1 LVKQQ
6 HGLITRSQLLRLGY
20 GPEAIRHRLAVGRL
34 HQIHTDVYAVGRP
47 RLTQHGAWLAAVLTC
62 GPHAVLSHGSA
73 AALWGI
79 RPARKGAIEV
89 SVPVALTPRR
99 KGIVV
104 HRRKALGP
112 EDVMRHQGI
121 PLTSPICTLIDIA
134 AKLETELV
142 EAAVNEADRLDLA
155 DPEQL
160 RAALDR
166 TSPRP
171 GTRALREIIDRRTF
185 TLTDSELERTMLKLA
200 YEIGLSKPGTGVWLH
215 GFKVDFYWPEL
226 GLVIETDGL
235 RYHRTPAQQTRDRV
249 RDQVLTAAG
258 LTPLRFTRAQ
268 VKFDRHH
275 VRSVLGEVVRRL
287 TAAR

>member
-1 LVKQQ
+1 
-6 HGLITRSQLLRLGY
+6 
-20 GPEAIRHRLAVGRL
+20 
-34 HQIHTDVYAVGRP
+34 
-47 RLTQHGAWLAAVLTC
+47 
-62 GPHAVLSHGSA
+62 
-73 AALWGI
+73 
-79 RPARKGAIEV
+79 
-89 SVPVALTPRR
+89 
-99 KGIVV
+99 
-104 HRRKALGP
+104 
-112 EDVMRHQGI
+112 MRHQGI

-200 YEIGLSKPGTGVWLH
+200 YEIGLSKPDTGVWLH

-275 VRSVLGEVVRRL
+275 VRSVLGEVVRQL
-287 TAAR
+287 TAARLRLSDQTRQAGPPAGDL